1 MNNEDAVRRAGW
13 LATLGQ
19 DLRYAG
25 RTLRAAPAFSIAV
38 LLAVALSIGPVAAIL
53 SVGNWLLWR
62 PHPGVSDARSLAV
75 VWFGRWRQ
83 TATGVSVS
91 PSGVSADGVAG
102 IRSRA
107 RSVTGIAGVQES
119 SAALAVAG
127 AAPREAGAATVSADF
142 FEVLGVRLSAGRSFT
157 PDDDRGPAGSPVV
170 VVSHGLAQSAFGSA
184 QAAVGQA
191 VTLNSRPFT
200 IVGVAPPSFN
210 GITHAGGIDVWL
222 TGATWPYLNHLAR
235 PPGEFFYA
243 FVVRIAA
250 RRTVADVESE
260 LTALVKQLS
269 EDRADVS
276 ARVFP
281 GLGPPPLTRARTAAA
296 IRTLLAIGAVLLL
309 LGCANVANL
318 LMFRVARRAPE
329 IALRQ
334 VLGASRS
341 RLMQSQM
348 MESWLLSIA
357 GASLGLVLAWY
368 LKEVIERLLFPAAA
382 GLSVTVPMD
391 WRVLGLTAL
400 VAVATGTLAA
410 LAPGWL
416 MARTRGLPSQGRTT
430 TWSGAPRLRGSLGV
444 VQLAFSLT
452 LLVSA
457 LLLVATLRNLRAVDL
472 GLDPR
477 DVHVV
482 AFNLDQHGYDSPRAL
497 AYHRA
502 VLPSLRSTGEFEA
515 VSVSTRAPFGSRS
528 SVGVIPP
535 GGEPDRPV
543 SVAANGVSDDYFRL
557 LSIPILRGRVFT
569 AEDAFAPDQHGPAV
583 VNERLAQQLFSSV
596 DVVGRTVRL
605 ARTGAAPER
614 ALTIVGVVRDSHW
627 RSITGEPDPF
637 LYVPFAQFR
646 SAGTSGVYMIKSTLP
661 GRRVGEIATTL
672 GARTASAIP
681 FSAARPLSAGIDG
694 ELSEQRVFAWMLTLL
709 AALGFA
715 LAALGLYG
723 LVAQATVERRREFGI
738 RLALGAAGWDI
749 VRLVARYAAVVS
761 TLGVVAGLAL
771 SSFATRVIRSLLFGI
786 SPLDP
791 LAYVTAVGVLLA
803 VVAVAC
809 IVPAMRVLRV
819 QAVEALRAE

>member
-1 MNNEDAVRRAGW
+1 M
-13 LATLGQ
+13 
-19 DLRYAG
+19 
-25 RTLRAAPAFSIAV
+25 
-38 LLAVALSIGPVAAIL
+38 
-53 SVGNWLLWR
+53 
-62 PHPGVSDARSLAV
+62 
-75 VWFGRWRQ
+75 
-83 TATGVSVS
+83 
-91 PSGVSADGVAG
+91 
-102 IRSRA
+102 
-107 RSVTGIAGVQES
+107 
-119 SAALAVAG
+119 
-127 AAPREAGAATVSADF
+127 
-142 FEVLGVRLSAGRSFT
+142 
-157 PDDDRGPAGSPVV
+157 
-170 VVSHGLAQSAFGSA
+170 
-184 QAAVGQA
+184 
-191 VTLNSRPFT
+191 
-200 IVGVAPPSFN
+200 
-210 GITHAGGIDVWL
+210 
-222 TGATWPYLNHLAR
+222 
-235 PPGEFFYA
+235 
-243 FVVRIAA
+243 
-250 RRTVADVESE
+250 
-260 LTALVKQLS
+260 
-269 EDRADVS
+269 S

-482 AFNLDQHGYDSPRAL
+482 AFNLDQHGYDSARAL

-543 SVAANGVSDDYFRL
+543 SVAREWRQRRL
-557 LSIPILRGRVFT
+557 LPAAVDPDPARPRVHRRGCVR
-569 AEDAFAPDQHGPAV
+569 ARPARAGGR
-583 VNERLAQQLFSSV
+583 ER
-596 DVVGRTVRL
+596 DG
-605 ARTGAAPER
+605 
-614 ALTIVGVVRDSHW
+614 W
-627 RSITGEPDPF
+627 RSSCSPASTSSGGRCGSPGPGP
-637 LYVPFAQFR
+637 LP
-646 SAGTSGVYMIKSTLP
+646 SA
-661 GRRVGEIATTL
+661 R
-672 GARTASAIP
+672 
-681 FSAARPLSAGIDG
+681 
-694 ELSEQRVFAWMLTLL
+694 
-709 AALGFA
+709 
-715 LAALGLYG
+715 
-723 LVAQATVERRREFGI
+723 
-738 RLALGAAGWDI
+738 
-749 VRLVARYAAVVS
+749 
-761 TLGVVAGLAL
+761 
-771 SSFATRVIRSLLFGI
+771 
-786 SPLDP
+786 
-791 LAYVTAVGVLLA
+791 
-803 VVAVAC
+803 
-809 IVPAMRVLRV
+809 
-819 QAVEALRAE
+819 